1 MIRNTTSR
9 ALWSGG
15 HVVCPGDTFPRHPA
29 ECPKW
34 DAGRMAWE
42 RGELGGDVV
51 CADHPV
57 PPVEVARDGGQDL
70 GELRKPALWALY
82 RKAGGGK
89 LTYRRATEGDLR
101 AALAGG
107 Q

>member
-1 MIRNTTSR
+1 
-9 ALWSGG
+9 
-15 HVVCPGDTFPRHPA
+15 
-29 ECPKW
+29 
-34 DAGRMAWE
+34 
-42 RGELGGDVV
+42 
-51 CADHPV
+51 V

-89 LTYRRATEGDLR
+89 LTYRRATEDDLR